1 MGVFTR
7 SSLADGT
14 QKTGHPPFDALGAC
28 VVLDDALDQL
38 HLVLDPA
45 TVEARAMLKV
55 AYDKGY
61 RAGFEDMAVFSQR
74 V

>member
-1 MGVFTR
+1 MDHHLAEVR
-7 SSLADGT
+7 S
-14 QKTGHPPFDALGAC
+14 
-28 VVLDDALDQL
+28 
-38 HLVLDPA
+38 
-45 TVEARAMLKV
+45 AMLKV